1 MKMQNVKKY
10 IIIAAAVILV
20 MIAVITAIKL
30 PIYLRLKTP
39 FRHIINGFTAA
50 DSREML
56 EALPDALVE
65 KMELSDDDY
74 DDMDDSLSSASED
87 GLGEFLNDDDYKLKV
102 KLLGHKKLDK
112 KQRETLDDFYS
123 DIGVEIDI
131 KQAYYADFKLSAK
144 SSEDDLSMTYG
155 VTIAKAD
162 GKWCIVGGDML
173 TMPTVV
179 SSVLDYTAKAKLS
192 SANSNAKIA
201 YSVVQSYM
209 SDQEIQGNAS
219 AVVFGEL
226 EGDID
231 CAHPEKYSGEKAEL
245 AKKINESGL
254 NDGYV
259 RIIKGELDYD
269 YSYYGSY
276 TVQWRKSPDEKLMGQ
291 YPDMISSDTFTD
303 RYNGDLREMWGKKIE
318 ESDYDY

>member
-30 PIYLRLKTP
+30 PIYLHLKTP

-56 EALPDALVE
+56 EALPDALVG

-131 KQAYYADFKLSAK
+131 KQAYYADFKISAK
-144 SSEDDLSMTYG
+144 SSEDDLSLTYG

-254 NDGYV
+254 NEGYV

-318 ESDYDY
+318 DSDYDY

>member
-1 MKMQNVKKY
+1 
-10 IIIAAAVILV
+10 
-20 MIAVITAIKL
+20 
-30 PIYLRLKTP
+30 
-39 FRHIINGFTAA
+39 
-50 DSREML
+50 
-56 EALPDALVE
+56 
-65 KMELSDDDY
+65 
-74 DDMDDSLSSASED
+74 
-87 GLGEFLNDDDYKLKV
+87 
-102 KLLGHKKLDK
+102 
-112 KQRETLDDFYS
+112 
-123 DIGVEIDI
+123 
-131 KQAYYADFKLSAK
+131 
-144 SSEDDLSMTYG
+144 MTYG

-179 SSVLDYTAKAKLS
+179 SSVLDYTVKAKLS

-231 CAHPEKYSGEKAEL
+231 CAHPEKYSGEKSEL

-254 NDGYV
+254 NEGYV

-291 YPDMISSDTFTD
+291 YPDMISSDTFND

-318 ESDYDY
+318 DSDYDY

>member
-131 KQAYYADFKLSAK
+131 
-144 SSEDDLSMTYG
+144 
-155 VTIAKAD
+155 
-162 GKWCIVGGDML
+162 
-173 TMPTVV
+173 
-179 SSVLDYTAKAKLS
+179 
-192 SANSNAKIA
+192 
-201 YSVVQSYM
+201 
-209 SDQEIQGNAS
+209 
-219 AVVFGEL
+219 
-226 EGDID
+226 
-231 CAHPEKYSGEKAEL
+231 
-245 AKKINESGL
+245 
-254 NDGYV
+254 
-259 RIIKGELDYD
+259 
-269 YSYYGSY
+269 
-276 TVQWRKSPDEKLMGQ
+276 
-291 YPDMISSDTFTD
+291 
-303 RYNGDLREMWGKKIE
+303 
-318 ESDYDY
+318 